1 MNIRYYKIVD
11 NELQQAP
18 TNLTIDGVE
27 VMYPT
32 EEQYLSQGWKPLLVA
47 ERPITNK
54 YYRIY
59 PVYSETETDII
70 QEWENR
76 IVEPIDKL
84 KTMKLQD
91 LKVYDKSSE
100 VNSFSINGMNMWLA
114 KNDRAALMYSI
125 ESEEAMGL
133 TMTSIYT
140 STIPSIML
148 EIPTTTAK
156 LFLQALEV
164 YAKQAYS
171 VTQEHQNAI
180 VGLTAS
186 EDVVDYQFNTGYPD
200 KVAFVL

>member
-47 ERPITNK
+47 ERPIANE
-54 YYRIY
+54 YYRIF
-59 PVYSETETDII
+59 PFYSETETNII

-76 IVEPIDKL
+76 IVESIEKL
-84 KTMKLQD
+84 KTMKLRD

-171 VTQEHQNAI
+171 VTQEHQNTI

>member
-32 EEQYLSQGWKPLLVA
+32 EEQYLSQGWKPLLVT
-47 ERPITNK
+47 ERPIANE
-54 YYRIY
+54 YYRIF
-59 PVYSETETDII
+59 PFYSETETNII

-76 IVEPIDKL
+76 IVESIEKL
-84 KTMKLQD
+84 KTMKLRD

-148 EIPTTTAK
+148 EMPTTTAK